1 MEKMFLV
8 TRTFKVLGCPSGD
21 FTYTTSAY
29 RDRNEAI
36 KFITYPSKYFTVRRL
51 GKNEWV
57 EIPNSDIVSSVT
69 EISIS
74 EINVY

>member
-8 TRTFKVLGCPSGD
+8 TRTFKILGLPSGD
-21 FTYTTSAY
+21 FTYTASAY

-36 KFITYPSKYFTVRRL
+36 KVFTLPSKYYTVRRL
-51 GKNEWV
+51 GKNKWV
-57 EIPNSDIVSSVT
+57 EFSTGDKVSSVT

>member
-21 FTYTTSAY
+21 FTYATSAY

-36 KFITYPSKYFTVRRL
+36 KVFTYPSKYFTVRRL

-57 EIPNSDIVSSVT
+57 EIPTGDKVGSVT

>member
-8 TRTFKVLGCPSGD
+8 TRTFKVLGLPSGD

-36 KFITYPSKYFTVRRL
+36 KVFTLPSKYFTVRRL
-51 GKNEWV
+51 GKNKWV

-69 EISIS
+69 EITIS
-74 EINVY
+74 QINVY

>member
-21 FTYTTSAY
+21 FTYATSAY

-36 KFITYPSKYFTVRRL
+36 KVFTMPSKYYTVRRL
-51 GKNEWV
+51 GKNKWV
-57 EIPNSDIVSSVT
+57 EFSTGDKIGSVT
-69 EISIS
+69 EITIS